1 MKYIIGGWR
10 KKDQEKENEDI
21 MLFGIIAN
29 QQQNIYII
37 ESNKMKKKIKKHKIV
52 QNNYWHIYCYVI
64 KSHNTQPLVSFLAS
78 RNGKHQYTD

>member
-37 ESNKMKKKIKKHKIV
+37 ESNKMKKK
-52 QNNYWHIYCYVI
+52 
-64 KSHNTQPLVSFLAS
+64 
-78 RNGKHQYTD
+78 

>member
-37 ESNKMKKKIKKHKIV
+37 ESNKMKKKNKKNIKLYKTITG
-52 QNNYWHIYCYVI
+52 IYI
-64 KSHNTQPLVSFLAS
+64 AT
-78 RNGKHQYTD
+78 